1 MEREKAIFAWS
12 GGKDSSLALYKILQE
27 DQYEVVA
34 LLTTVNRELKRISM
48 HGVRESLLEEQAKS
62 IGIPLLKVWIDEASY
77 EHYEKQMESTLLQA
91 KAEGVTTVI
100 FGDIFLEDLREYR
113 ERNLKKVNMKAYFPL
128 WKKDTQSLIQEFI
141 DLKFKTITC
150 CVNDGFFDES
160 FVGEVID
167 ESFVKGLPENVDPC
181 GENGEFH
188 SFCFEGPLFK
198 RTINFEKG
206 EKVYKPLD
214 EKYLEEAK
222 PTKGFWYCELIPVS
236 GYKI

>member
-1 MEREKAIFAWS
+1 MEKEKAIFAWS

-27 DQYEVVA
+27 GKYEVVA

-77 EHYEKQMESTLLQA
+77 EHYEKQMETILLQT
-91 KAEGVTTVI
+91 KSEGVTTVI

-113 ERNLKKVNMKAYFPL
+113 ENNLKKVNIKAYFPL
-128 WKKDTQSLIQEFI
+128 WKKNTQLLIQEFI

-150 CVNDGFFDES
+150 CINDGFFDES

-167 ESFVKGLPENVDPC
+167 ELFVNRLPKNVDPC

-188 SFCFEGPLFK
+188 KFCFDGPIFNYP
-198 RTINFEKG
+198 INFQKG

-214 EKYLEEAK
+214 EQYVEEAK
-222 PTKGFWYCELIPVS
+222 PTKGFWYCELIPN
-236 GYKI
+236 

>member
-1 MEREKAIFAWS
+1 MEKEKAIFAWS

-27 DQYEVVA
+27 GKYEVVA

-48 HGVRESLLEEQAKS
+48 HGVRESLLKEQAKS

-91 KAEGVTTVI
+91 KSEGVTTVI

-113 ERNLKKVNMKAYFPL
+113 ENNLKKVNMKANFPL
-128 WKKDTQSLIQEFI
+128 WKKDTQLLIQEFI

-150 CVNDGFFDES
+150 CINDGFFDES

-167 ESFVKGLPENVDPC
+167 ELFVNRLPKNVDPC

-188 SFCFEGPLFK
+188 TFCFDGPIFNYP
-198 RTINFEKG
+198 INFQKG

-214 EKYLEEAK
+214 EQYVEEAK
-222 PTKGFWYCELIPVS
+222 PTKGFWYCELIPN
-236 GYKI
+236 

>member
-77 EHYEKQMESTLLQA
+77 EHYEKQMESTLSQA

-150 CVNDGFFDES
+150 CVNDGFFDE
-160 FVGEVID
+160 
-167 ESFVKGLPENVDPC
+167 
-181 GENGEFH
+181 
-188 SFCFEGPLFK
+188 
-198 RTINFEKG
+198 
-206 EKVYKPLD
+206 
-214 EKYLEEAK
+214 
-222 PTKGFWYCELIPVS
+222 
-236 GYKI
+236 